1 MLVAIPNAIRTRRDF
16 EQFDACLRVEHAA
29 QVTQWEEELEAWM
42 EDKSLPDP
50 FAVPVISKLWPLR
63 VCCTF

>member
-42 EDKSLPDP
+42 EDKSLP
-50 FAVPVISKLWPLR
+50 
-63 VCCTF
+63 VCCAGH

>member
-1 MLVAIPNAIRTRRDF
+1 MLVAIPNAIRARRDF
-16 EQFDACLRVEHAA
+16 EQSDACLCVEHAA

-50 FAVPVISKLWPLR
+50 FDVPVISKLWPLR